1 VSKAEPQKT
10 EPGAPGKLE
19 TLVASRI
26 HAEGQMAYV
35 MNLSEMLARDR
46 DALSRR
52 LGEIDAEIA
61 RLREGEK

>member
-1 VSKAEPQKT
+1 MSSPKPQAEPT
-10 EPGAPGKLE
+10 APGKLE

-35 MNLSEMLARDR
+35 MNLADMVARDR

-61 RLREGEK
+61 RLKETDK